1 MSIDR
6 GSTDDPARPARS
18 DAALES
24 SPLRIRRAPEGDGL
38 DAHKWSVLAEKIA
51 GVGYWHVDAAT
62 RVITWSEGLFRLYG
76 LTPSDFPDFE
86 TLMAVVHPADTLRAN
101 QLLERALTRGEDY
114 TSRIRMKD
122 RDGAW
127 RRFMVRAVCGRDAD
141 GAVATVFGVVVDVT
155 ETDSAL
161 RKSETR
167 FRVLN
172 ENGNDVVMQTD
183 LAGRIT
189 YISASA
195 EAITGFTPTELIG
208 RTLADH
214 VHADDRA
221 RLDLAVRE
229 SLERPG
235 ESTTCIECRVRH
247 RDGHM
252 LWLEARPTPLVDP
265 DSGEV
270 VGVTDVVRDITG
282 RKTLEIELLAK
293 CEQAEAATRAKAE
306 FLANMSH
313 EIRTPLTA
321 IMGFSSLLDGLDSLP
336 EVAGDYVRRI
346 CTAGEQLMIVV
357 NDVLDFSKLDA
368 GQLDL
373 DPRPV
378 NVAEFVR
385 LTVDLLGAQA
395 EAKGLHLE
403 VQIAPD
409 TPSWVLLDSGR
420 VRQILLNLA
429 GNALKFTETG
439 RISVS
444 LAPDGPGALK
454 FMVTDSGPGISLDLR
469 GRLFERFSQVDGSI
483 SRDHGGTGLGLA
495 ISKGLVDLMG
505 GSIGV
510 EFVSHTG
517 SIFWFTLPAP
527 LATDPLAVAAPAA
540 KPGVQRTVDL
550 SAPRAPVH
558 ILLVDDVPVNR
569 VLVRAMLEPL
579 GYSFEDA
586 ASGREAVDAA
596 MARPFD
602 LILMDL
608 QMPGMGGLE
617 AARAIRATAEINRD
631 TPIVAL
637 SANVMAEQIAD
648 CYAAGMN
655 DHLAKPI
662 SPANLLAT
670 VARWTQPA
678 DTVDAVEAA
687 VA

>member
-62 RVITWSEGLFRLYG
+62 RVITWSEGLFGLYG

>member
-1 MSIDR
+1 MPTDR
-6 GSTDDPARPARS
+6 GSADDPARPEPVG
-18 DAALES
+18 AAVES
-24 SPLRIRRAPEGDGL
+24 SPLRIRRAPEGDGP
-38 DAHKWSVLAEKIA
+38 DAHKWSVLAEEVA

-76 LTPSDFPDFE
+76 LTPSNFPDFG
-86 TLMAVVHPADTLRAN
+86 TLMGAVHPDDTLRAN
-101 QLLERALTRGEDY
+101 QLLERALTLGEDY

-122 RDGAW
+122 VDGAW
-127 RRFMVRAVCGRDAD
+127 RRFLVRAVCGRGAD

-172 ENGNDVVMQTD
+172 DNGNDVVMQTD
-183 LAGRIT
+183 LAGKIT

-195 EAITGFTPTELIG
+195 EAITGFTPKELIG
-208 RTLADH
+208 RVIADH

-221 RLDLAVRE
+221 RLDLAIQDVLKHPAA
-229 SLERPG
+229 SAPCLDY
-235 ESTTCIECRVRH
+235 RVRH

-252 LWLEARPTPLVDP
+252 LWLEACPTPLFDAN
-265 DSGEV
+265 SGEI
-270 VGVTDVVRDITG
+270 VGITDVVRDITG
-282 RKTLEIELLAK
+282 RKTLEAELVAK

-321 IMGFSSLLDGLDSLP
+321 IMGFSSLLDGLDGLP

-373 DPRPV
+373 DPQPV

-395 EAKGLHLE
+395 AAKGLHLE

-409 TPSWVLLDSGR
+409 TPTWVLLDSGR
-420 VRQILLNLA
+420 VRQILLNLT

-439 RISVS
+439 RIVVS
-444 LAPDGPGALK
+444 LAPDEPGALK

-483 SRDHGGTGLGLA
+483 SRGHGGTGLGLA

-510 EFVSHTG
+510 EFISHTG

-527 LATDPLAVAAPAA
+527 PAANPLAAAAPAA
-540 KPGVQRTVDL
+540 RPSEERAVDP
-550 SAPRAPVH
+550 SAPRMPAH

-596 MARPFD
+596 TARPFD

-608 QMPGMGGLE
+608 QMPGMGGLD

-670 VARWTQPA
+670 VAKWSRPGSTLN
-678 DTVDAVEAA
+678 AVEAA
-687 VA
+687 IA